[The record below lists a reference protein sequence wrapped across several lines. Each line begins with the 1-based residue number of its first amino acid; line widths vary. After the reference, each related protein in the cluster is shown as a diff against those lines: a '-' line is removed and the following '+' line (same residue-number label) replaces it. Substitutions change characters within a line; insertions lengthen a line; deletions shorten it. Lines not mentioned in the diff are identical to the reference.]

1 MANGRMA
8 LLGFFL
14 AEILSANSSR
24 ADFGRLAFIAAPHNC
39 KHCLASSVMFSACT
53 QHRRFLE
60 WTVSVVNKFL
70 LMSDAAK
77 VMFFDFNESRIAIE
91 TVEPSGM

>member
-1 MANGRMA
+1 
-8 LLGFFL
+8 
-14 AEILSANSSR
+14 
-24 ADFGRLAFIAAPHNC
+24 
-39 KHCLASSVMFSACT
+39 MFSACT